1 MRLLCLSNG
10 HGEDA
15 IAVRILTA
23 LRQSPHP
30 LDIAALPIV
39 GEGHA
44 YLQAGIPVIGSVKT
58 MPSGGFIYM
67 DGRQLA
73 RDIQGGLLSLT
84 WAQIQAVRSW
94 VRGSE
99 VGREDRAGKGDKTG
113 KGDSG
118 NGTDRGDFVFSS
130 SSSSPPSSSPPL
142 ILAVG
147 DIVPLLFAWLSGVPY
162 AFVGTAKSEYYL
174 RDEAGWLP
182 RSSWWSDRLE
192 RWTGCVYH
200 PWERWLMSRPNCKTV
215 FPRDRITANV
225 LQRFGIPAVDLG
237 NPMMDGLEWGGE
249 DRGDGEGGEGR
260 EGREGQ
266 EVQISLSPSSSS
278 SSSSASPSSP
288 TLLPLT
294 IVLLPGSRPPEA
306 YENWDILLQ
315 AVNGLIA
322 QLGRSLVLLAAIA
335 PSLDVEV
342 LHQMV
347 RGYRWQQTAP
357 DTYAVGVGEQQATL
371 VLASDRYAEFL
382 HRADFAIAMAGT
394 ATEQF
399 VGLGKPAI
407 VIPGN
412 GPQFT
417 SAFAEAQTRLLGASV
432 SRVEAPIQ
440 VTAAIQ
446 RLLNDPERLHL
457 IAKNGQRRM
466 GQPGAAD
473 RIARCLLEL
482 P

>member
-15 IAVRILTA
+15 IAIRILTA
-23 LRQSPHP
+23 LRQSPQP
-30 LDIAALPIV
+30 PEIVALPIV

-84 WAQIQAVRSW
+84 WAQIQTVRSW
-94 VRGSE
+94 ARGS
-99 VGREDRAGKGDKTG
+99 GQGGGGKGG
-113 KGDSG
+113 EGDPSL
-118 NGTDRGDFVFSS
+118 FASPSLPSS
-130 SSSSPPSSSPPL
+130 SSL

-174 RDEAGWLP
+174 RDEAGLLP

-200 PWERWLMSRPNCKTV
+200 PWERWLMSRPTCKAV

-225 LQRFGIPAVDLG
+225 LQRFNIPAVSLG
-237 NPMMDGLEWGGE
+237 NPMMDGLEWSGE
-249 DRGDGEGGEGR
+249 IGSREERGDGGDR
-260 EGREGQ
+260 EAL
-266 EVQISLSPSSSS
+266 LSPSLSSSTSSS
-278 SSSSASPSSP
+278 S
-288 TLLPLT
+288 LLPLT

-306 YENWDILLQ
+306 YENWDVLLQ

-322 QLGRSLVLLAAIA
+322 QMGRSLIVLAAIA
-335 PSLDVEV
+335 PGLDMEL

-347 RGYRWQQTAP
+347 RGYRWQQTAA
-357 DTYAVGVGEQQATL
+357 DTYSVGVGEQQATL

-382 HRADFAIAMAGT
+382 YRADFAIAMAGT

-407 VIPGN
+407 VIPGK

-417 SAFAEAQTRLLGASV
+417 ATFAEAQTRLLGVSV
-432 SRVEAPIQ
+432 SRVEAPMQ

-466 GQPGAAD
+466 GEPGAAD

-482 P
+482 PA

>member
-15 IAVRILTA
+15 IAIRILTA
-23 LRQSPHP
+23 LRHSPQP
-30 LDIAALPIV
+30 PEIVALPIV

-84 WAQIQAVRSW
+84 WAQIQTVRSW
-94 VRGSE
+94 ARANGQGGGTRSD
-99 VGREDRAGKGDKTG
+99 REDRGDKGELTL
-113 KGDSG
+113 
-118 NGTDRGDFVFSS
+118 
-130 SSSSPPSSSPPL
+130 SSPPSSSSPSL

-174 RDEAGWLP
+174 RDEAGLLP

-200 PWERWLMSRPNCKTV
+200 PWERWLMSRPTCRAV

-225 LQRFGIPAVDLG
+225 LQRFNIPAVSLG
-237 NPMMDGLEWGGE
+237 NPMMDGLEWSGDLESG
-249 DRGDGEGGEGR
+249 GDGVDKEDLL
-260 EGREGQ
+260 
-266 EVQISLSPSSSS
+266 SASSPSSSS
-278 SSSSASPSSP
+278 PPS
-288 TLLPLT
+288 LLPLT

-306 YENWDILLQ
+306 YENWDVLLQ

-322 QLGRSLVLLAAIA
+322 QMGRSLVVLAAIA
-335 PSLDVEV
+335 PGLDVEL

-347 RGYRWQQTAP
+347 RGYRWQQTAA
-357 DTYAVGVGEQQATL
+357 DTYSVGVGAQQATL

-407 VIPGN
+407 VIPGK

-417 SAFAEAQTRLLGASV
+417 ATFAEAQTRLLGVSV
-432 SRVEAPIQ
+432 SRVEAPMQ

-466 GQPGAAD
+466 GEPGAAD

-482 P
+482 PT

>member
-23 LRQSPHP
+23 LRQLPNAP
-30 LDIAALPIV
+30 DIAALPIV
-39 GEGHA
+39 GAGHA
-44 YLQAGIPVIGSVKT
+44 YLQARIPVIGSVKT

-73 RDIQGGLLSLT
+73 RDLRGGLLSLT

-94 VRGSE
+94 TRGGGGDGG
-99 VGREDRAGKGDKTG
+99 GRGDGGGKGDG
-113 KGDSG
+113 R
-118 NGTDRGDFVFSS
+118 DRGELIV
-130 SSSSPPSSSPPL
+130 SSPPSPPSLSSSPSSSL

-147 DIVPLLFAWLSGVPY
+147 DIVPLLFAWLSGAPY
-162 AFVGTAKSEYYL
+162 AFIGTAKSEYYL

-200 PWERWLMSRPNCKTV
+200 PWERWLMSRPNCKAV
-215 FPRDRITANV
+215 FPRDRITTNV
-225 LQRFGIPAVDLG
+225 LQRLGIPAVDLG
-237 NPMMDGLEWGGE
+237 NPMMDGLEWSGEMGSREDGGDEE
-249 DRGDGEGGEGR
+249 DLL
-260 EGREGQ
+260 
-266 EVQISLSPSSSS
+266 LSFSSSS
-278 SSSSASPSSP
+278 PS
-288 TLLPLT
+288 LLSLT

-306 YENWDILLQ
+306 YGNWDVILQ

-322 QLGRSLVLLAAIA
+322 QMGRSLILLAAIS
-335 PSLDVEV
+335 PGLDLEV
-342 LHQMV
+342 LHQRV
-347 RGYRWQQTAP
+347 REYRWQQTAA
-357 DTYAVGVGEQQATL
+357 DTYSVGVGEQQATL

-417 SAFAEAQTRLLGASV
+417 PAFAEAQTRLLGVSV

-466 GQPGAAD
+466 GEPGAAD
-473 RIARCLLEL
+473 RIARCLLAL
-482 P
+482 PT

>member
-15 IAVRILTA
+15 ISVRILTA
-23 LRQSPHP
+23 LRQLPNAP
-30 LDIAALPIV
+30 DIAALPIV
-39 GEGHA
+39 GAGHA
-44 YLQAGIPVIGSVKT
+44 YLQASIPVIGSVKT

-73 RDIQGGLLSLT
+73 RDLRGGLLSLT

-94 VRGSE
+94 TRGGGG
-99 VGREDRAGKGDKTG
+99 GRGDGGGKGDG
-113 KGDSG
+113 R
-118 NGTDRGDFVFSS
+118 DRGELIV
-130 SSSSPPSSSPPL
+130 SSPPSSSSSPSASL

-147 DIVPLLFAWLSGVPY
+147 DIVPLLFAWLSGAPY
-162 AFVGTAKSEYYL
+162 AFIGTAKSEYYL

-200 PWERWLMSRPNCKTV
+200 PWERWLMSRPNCKAV
-215 FPRDRITANV
+215 FPRDRITTNV

-237 NPMMDGLEWGGE
+237 NPMMDGLEWSGE
-249 DRGDGEGGEGR
+249 MGSREDGGDGGDRER
-260 EGREGQ
+260 EGDGGDREDLL
-266 EVQISLSPSSSS
+266 LSSSSFSSSS
-278 SSSSASPSSP
+278 SFPSSSPS
-288 TLLPLT
+288 LLPLT

-306 YENWDILLQ
+306 YENWDVILQ
-315 AVNGLIA
+315 ALNGLIA
-322 QLGRSLVLLAAIA
+322 QMGRSLILLAAIS
-335 PSLDVEV
+335 PGLDLEV
-342 LHQMV
+342 LHQRV
-347 RGYRWQQTAP
+347 REYRWQQTAA
-357 DTYAVGVGEQQATL
+357 DTYSVGVGEQQATL

-417 SAFAEAQTRLLGASV
+417 PAFAEAQTRLLGVSV

-457 IAKNGQRRM
+457 IAKNGERRM
-466 GQPGAAD
+466 GEPGAAD
-473 RIARCLLEL
+473 RIARCLLAL
-482 P
+482 PT